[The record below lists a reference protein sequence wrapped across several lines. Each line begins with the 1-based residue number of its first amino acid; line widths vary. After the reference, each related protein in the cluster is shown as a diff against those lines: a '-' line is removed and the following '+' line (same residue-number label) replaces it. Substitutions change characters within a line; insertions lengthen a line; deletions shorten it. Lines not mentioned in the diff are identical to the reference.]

1 MIAGAT
7 VQGMDQDLRTAINE
21 LKAAIERATA
31 DGVDSDERAALESLS
46 SRIDTALGE
55 EEPDGMLD
63 HLEETAI
70 RFQENH
76 PTLATVV
83 RKVGETLSNYGI

>member
-1 MIAGAT
+1 
-7 VQGMDQDLRTAINE
+7 MDEDLRTAIEE

-31 DGVDSDERAALESLS
+31 DGVDSQERAALESLS
-46 SRIDTALGE
+46 SRIDSALGE
-55 EEPDGMLD
+55 EEESDGILD
-63 HLEETAI
+63 QLEETAI